1 MLALSPGNHK
11 NVTLSEFQKTTGGNH
26 MRKLLPCLSSILLA
40 VLPFFA
46 EVASASDQT
55 KDDDRLRNC
64 GTVLKEILDVPDD
77 ISQDLLDKADCVVV
91 FPSVLKAAFIVG
103 GSYGRGAMSCR
114 KGENFKGPWGAPTMM
129 ALEGGSFGFQIG
141 GQATDFVL
149 LVMNESGASGI
160 LISKVKLGADASVT
174 AGPVGRDASAD
185 TDATLRSEILSYS
198 TARGLFAGISLEGST
213 LRPDNGDNRRVYGR
227 KIPARSIVLSG
238 AVAVPPAAEQLIS
251 TLDAKTRSTGHRVD
265 LVEGVRLHRTEAPL
279 PSEPQHGTPLPSN
292 ECWTEHTK

>member
-1 MLALSPGNHK
+1 
-11 NVTLSEFQKTTGGNH
+11 

-46 EVASASDQT
+46 EVASASDQN

-64 GTVLKEILDVPDD
+64 GTVLKEILDVPDT
-77 ISQDLLDKADCVVV
+77 IPQDLLDRADCVVV

-149 LVMNESGASGI
+149 LVMNRRGAESI
-160 LISKVKLGADASVT
+160 LTSKVKLGADASAA
-174 AGPVGRDASAD
+174 AGPKGRDATVA
-185 TDATLRSEILSYS
+185 TDITMRAEILSYS
-198 TARGLFAGISLEGST
+198 RSRGLFAGLSLEGST
-213 LRPDNGDNRRVYGR
+213 LRPDNDGNERLYGKGTTAKNIVINSAICSPTSANLLLATLNKKSPTKKSEKPGDEGSTPGAR
-227 KIPARSIVLSG
+227 PAC
-238 AVAVPPAAEQLIS
+238 PPS
-251 TLDAKTRSTGHRVD
+251 
-265 LVEGVRLHRTEAPL
+265 P
-279 PSEPQHGTPLPSN
+279 
-292 ECWTEHTK
+292 